1 MGGTVEVEQLSKSFG
16 SQNIWSDV
24 TLALPPGE
32 ITALL
37 GPSGTGKSVFL
48 KSLMGLIRPEA
59 GVCAVNGIDMVHAKE
74 SQRLELR
81 KRFGVLFQD
90 GALFGSMSVYDNV
103 AFPLRAHTHKTET
116 EVRRIVNEKL
126 EMVGLLGQDHKL
138 PGEMSGGMRKR
149 AGLARS
155 LVTEPEIILCDEP
168 DSGLDPVR
176 TANLAQLL
184 LDVNAQTDA
193 TMLVVTH
200 NIELARTLPD
210 NLGMLYRRQLVMFG
224 PREEFLLTDHP
235 VVSQFMS
242 GDPVGPIGMS
252 EEVDHSVLEQAEDTE
267 PSYNGFADRQFDS
280 NGGYPTGGLATVRA
294 GARAIEVLPRQLTPS
309 SGNPRR
315 SADRHAHRVS
325 SGAAPLYVADDEEAD
340 RAPRPLLPD
349 PVSRA
354 LSQVGNLFAL
364 ALDTIR
370 ASFRRPFATRDL
382 LEQFWFVTSVSWIPA
397 MLVAIPFGAVIALQ
411 LGTLTVQVGAQS
423 FTGAASVLAVVQQ
436 AAPIVTTLV
445 IAGAGGAAICADLG
459 SRTIREEIDALK
471 VIGVDPVQRL
481 VVPRVL
487 ACMGAAVLLN
497 GLVSVVGVLGGYFFN
512 VVVQGGTPGAYL
524 ASFTAL
530 AQISDLW
537 VGLLKALIFGFLAG
551 VIASYRG
558 LNTRPGPKGV
568 GEAVNQSVVVTFLL
582 LFFVN
587 FVITTLYLQLVPG
600 KGA

>member
-1 MGGTVEVEQLSKSFG
+1 MGGTVEVEGLSKTYG
-16 SQNIWSDV
+16 SQNIWRDV
-24 TLALPPGE
+24 TLTLPAGE

-48 KSLMGLIRPEA
+48 KSVMGLVQPEA
-59 GVCAVNGIDMVHAKE
+59 GSILIDGTDMVRATE
-74 SQRLELR
+74 AMRLEMR

-90 GALFGSMSVYDNV
+90 GALFGSMNVYDNV
-103 AFPLRAHTHKTET
+103 AFPLREHTRKNET
-116 EVRRIVNEKL
+116 AIREIVMEKL
-126 EMVGLLGQDHKL
+126 DMVGLVGQEHKV
-138 PGEMSGGMRKR
+138 PGEISGGMKKR

-155 LVTEPEIILCDEP
+155 LVTDPEIILIDEP

-176 TANLAQLL
+176 TSNLAQLL
-184 LDVNAQTDA
+184 VEVNAATDA

-200 NIELARTLPD
+200 NIELARTMPD
-210 NLGMLYRRQLVMFG
+210 NLGMLYRRELVMFG

-242 GDPVGPIGMS
+242 GDPEGPIGMS
-252 EEVDHSVLEQAEDTE
+252 EETDHRREAPIDLDPVYPGGTSVL
-267 PSYNGFADRQFDS
+267 SRH
-280 NGGYPTGGLATVRA
+280 A
-294 GARAIEVLPRQLTPS
+294 GARPVEVLPRQLMPK
-309 SGNPRR
+309 SGRPRAA
-315 SADRHAHRVS
+315 ADRHRERVS
-325 SGAAPLYVADDEEAD
+325 SGAARLYVAPDDESD
-340 RAPRPLLPD
+340 RARPLPRRGI
-349 PVSRA
+349 VTRA
-354 LSQVGNLFAL
+354 LTSVGDLFAL
-364 ALDTIR
+364 GLDTIR
-370 ASFRRPFATRDL
+370 STFRRPFAWRET
-382 LEQFWFVTSVSWIPA
+382 LEQFWFVVSVSWIPA

-459 SRTIREEIDALK
+459 SRRIKDEIDAMR
-471 VIGVDPVQRL
+471 VMGIDPVRRL
-481 VVPRVL
+481 VVPRVI
-487 ACMGAAVLLN
+487 ACVIAAVLLN
-497 GLVSVVGVLGGYFFN
+497 GLVSVVGVIGGYVFN
-512 VVVQGGTPGAYL
+512 VIVQGGTPGAYL

-537 VGLLKALIFGFLAG
+537 VGEIKAVVFGFVAG
-551 VIASYRG
+551 VIACYRG
-558 LNTRPGPKGV
+558 LNTAPGPKGV
-568 GEAVNQSVVVTFLL
+568 GDAVNQSVVVTFLM

>member
-1 MGGTVEVEQLSKSFG
+1 MGGTVEVTGLTKSFG

-24 TLALPPGE
+24 TLTLAPGE

-48 KSLMGLIRPEA
+48 KSLMGLLRPEY
-59 GVCAVNGIDMVHAKE
+59 GQCLVNGVDMVTAKE
-74 SQRLELR
+74 SHRLDLR
-81 KRFGVLFQD
+81 KKFGVLFQD

-103 AFPLRAHTHKTET
+103 AFPLRAHTHKSEA
-116 EVRRIVNEKL
+116 EVRQIALNKL
-126 EMVGLLGQDHKL
+126 DMVGLLGQEHKL
-138 PGEMSGGMRKR
+138 PGEISGGMRKR

-210 NLGMLYRRQLVMFG
+210 NLGMLYRRQLVMYG
-224 PREEFLLTDHP
+224 PREQFLLTDHP
-235 VVSQFMS
+235 VVSQFMA

-252 EEVDHSVLEQAEDTE
+252 EEVDHSVNAPVLDA
-267 PSYNGFADRQFDS
+267 Y
-280 NGGYPTGGLATVRA
+280 GYPADAVGAHTMVRA
-294 GARAIEVLPRQLTPS
+294 GARAIEVLPRQLLPA
-309 SGNPRR
+309 SGLPRP
-315 SADRHAHRVS
+315 ATERHARRVASGES
-325 SGAAPLYVADDEEAD
+325 SLYIADDEEVD
-340 RAPRPLLPD
+340 RPPSVKRPD
-349 PVSRA
+349 PVSRS
-354 LSQVGNLFAL
+354 LDQVGAFFAL

-370 ASFRRPFATRDL
+370 ATFRRPFAAREL
-382 LEQFWFVTSVSWIPA
+382 LDQFWFVTSVSWVPA
-397 MLVAIPFGAVIALQ
+397 MLIAIPFGAVIALQ

-459 SRTIREEIDALK
+459 SRTIRDEIDAMK
-471 VIGVDPVQRL
+471 VIGIDPVQQL

-487 ACMGAAVLLN
+487 ACVMAAVLLN

-537 VGLLKALIFGFLAG
+537 VGELKAVIFGFLAG
-551 VIASYRG
+551 VVAAYRG

-568 GEAVNQSVVVTFLL
+568 GESVNQSVVVTFLL

-587 FVITTLYLQLVPG
+587 FVITTLYLELVPG

>member
-1 MGGTVEVEQLSKSFG
+1 MGGTVEVEGLTKSFG
-16 SQNIWSDV
+16 RQNIWRDV
-24 TLALPPGE
+24 TLTLPPGE

-48 KSLMGLIRPEA
+48 KSLMGLIQPEA
-59 GVCAVNGIDMVHAKE
+59 GVAHIDGVDMCRAKE

-81 KRFGVLFQD
+81 KSFGVLFQD
-90 GALFGSMSVYDNV
+90 GALFGSMPVYDNV
-103 AFPLRAHTHKTET
+103 AFPLRAHTRKTEK
-116 EVRRIVNEKL
+116 EIKQIVSEKL
-126 EMVGLLGQDHKL
+126 DLVGLLGQEHKL

-155 LVTEPEIILCDEP
+155 LVTEPSIILCDEP

-210 NLGMLYRRQLVMFG
+210 NLGMLYRRELVMFG

-242 GDPVGPIGMS
+242 GDPDGPIGMS
-252 EEVDHSVLEQAEDTE
+252 EEVDHSTTHE
-267 PSYNGFADRQFDS
+267 PDESTYGYGD
-280 NGGYPTGGLATVRA
+280 GYPDGYPDGGGMATMVRS
-294 GARAIEVLPRQLTPS
+294 GARAIEVLPRQLVPT
-309 SGNPRR
+309 SGAVR
-315 SADRHAHRVS
+315 AGAVRHGARVS
-325 SGAAPLYVADDEEAD
+325 SGKAPLYVADDEET
-340 RAPRPLLPD
+340 D
-349 PVSRA
+349 PVAPPRTQPA
-354 LSQVGNLFAL
+354 VVRGLDEIGNLFAL
-364 ALDTIR
+364 GLDTIR
-370 ASFRRPFATRDL
+370 ATFRRPFAAREA
-382 LEQFWFVTSVSWIPA
+382 LEQFWFVVSVSWVPA

-423 FTGAASVLAVVQQ
+423 YTGAASVLAVVQQ

-459 SRTIREEIDALK
+459 ARTIRDEIDAMK
-471 VIGVDPVQRL
+471 VTGVSPIQRL

-537 VGLLKALIFGFLAG
+537 VGELKAVIFGFIAG
-551 VIASYRG
+551 VVAAYRG

-568 GEAVNQSVVVTFLL
+568 GDSVNQSVVITFLL

-587 FVITTLYLQLVPG
+587 FVLTTLYLQLVPG

>member
-1 MGGTVEVEQLSKSFG
+1 MGGTVEVSGLTKSFG
-16 SQNIWSDV
+16 SQNIWRDV
-24 TLALPPGE
+24 TLTLPPGE

-48 KSLMGLIRPEA
+48 KSLMGLLRPEE
-59 GVCAVNGIDMVHAKE
+59 GTCLVNGVDMVTARE
-74 SQRLELR
+74 SHRLELR

-103 AFPLRAHTHKTET
+103 AFPLRAHTKMKERA
-116 EVRRIVNEKL
+116 VRDRTMEKL
-126 EMVGLLGQDHKL
+126 DMVGLLGQEHKL
-138 PGEMSGGMRKR
+138 PGEISGGMRKR

-155 LVTEPEIILCDEP
+155 LVTDPEIILCDEP

-210 NLGMLYRRQLVMFG
+210 NLGMLYRRRLVMYG
-224 PREEFLLTDHP
+224 PREHFLLTDHP
-235 VVSQFMS
+235 VVSQFMA

-252 EEVDHSVLEQAEDTE
+252 EEVDHSTGLLDEFGFPLEGASG
-267 PSYNGFADRQFDS
+267 P
-280 NGGYPTGGLATVRA
+280 GGVATVRA
-294 GARAIEVLPRQLTPS
+294 GARAIEVLPRQLVS
-309 SGNPRR
+309 ASGLPRP
-315 SADRHAHRVS
+315 AGERHARRVATGES
-325 SGAAPLYVADDEEAD
+325 SLYVADDEEAD
-340 RAPRPLLPD
+340 RPVVLRRPD
-349 PVSRA
+349 PVSRG
-354 LSQVGNLFAL
+354 LDQVGAFFAL
-364 ALDTIR
+364 GLDTVR
-370 ASFRRPFATRDL
+370 ATFRRGFAWRET
-382 LEQFWFVTSVSWIPA
+382 LEQFWFVTSISWIPA
-397 MLVAIPFGAVIALQ
+397 MLIAIPFGAVIALQ

-459 SRTIREEIDALK
+459 SRTIRDEIDAMR
-471 VIGVDPVQRL
+471 VIGLDPVKVL
-481 VVPRVL
+481 VVPRVV
-487 ACMGAAVLLN
+487 ACVIAAMLLN
-497 GLVSVVGVLGGYFFN
+497 GLVSVVGVLGGYVFN
-512 VVVQGGTPGAYL
+512 VIVQGGTPGAYL

-530 AQISDLW
+530 AQLSDLV
-537 VGLLKALIFGFLAG
+537 VGLLKAAVFGFLAG
-551 VIASYRG
+551 IVAAYRG
-558 LNTRPGPKGV
+558 LHTKPGPKGV

-587 FVITTLYLQLVPG
+587 FAITTLYLQLVPG

>member
-1 MGGTVEVEQLSKSFG
+1 MGGSVEVTGLTKSFG
-16 SQNIWSDV
+16 AQNIWSDV
-24 TLALPPGE
+24 TLTLPQGE

-48 KSLMGLIRPEA
+48 KSLMGLLRPEA
-59 GVCAVNGIDMVHAKE
+59 GTCLVDGVDMVRARE
-74 SQRLELR
+74 SQRRDLR

-90 GALFGSMSVYDNV
+90 GALFGSMSVFDNV
-103 AFPLRAHTHKTET
+103 AFPLRAHTRKPEK
-116 EVRRIVNEKL
+116 EVRQITLDKL
-126 EMVGLLGQDHKL
+126 ELVGLLGQEHKL
-138 PGEMSGGMRKR
+138 PGEISGGMRKR

-155 LVTEPEIILCDEP
+155 LVTEPSIILCDEP

-184 LDVNAQTDA
+184 LDVNAATDA

-210 NLGMLYRRQLVMFG
+210 NIGMLYRRKLVMFG

-235 VVSQFMS
+235 VVAQFMS
-242 GDPVGPIGMS
+242 GDPIGPIGMS
-252 EEVDHSVLEQAEDTE
+252 EEVDHSSTAPVLDEYGYRTD
-267 PSYNGFADRQFDS
+267 
-280 NGGYPTGGLATVRA
+280 GGAPTMVRT
-294 GARAIEVLPRQLTPS
+294 GARAIEVLPRQLQPAN
-309 SGNPRR
+309 GHVR
-315 SADRHAHRVS
+315 AGAERHARRVS
-325 SGAAPLYVADDEEAD
+325 SGEARLHVDDEEAD
-340 RAPRPLLPD
+340 RPAPLTRPD

-354 LSQVGNLFAL
+354 LDQVGDFFAL

-370 ASFRRPFATRDL
+370 ATFRRRFAVREALD
-382 LEQFWFVTSVSWIPA
+382 QFWFVTSVSWVPA
-397 MLVAIPFGAVIALQ
+397 LLVAIPFGAVIALQ

-436 AAPIVTTLV
+436 AAPIVTSLV

-459 SRTIREEIDALK
+459 ARTIRDEIDAMK
-471 VIGVDPVQRL
+471 VIGLDPVQRL

-487 ACMGAAVLLN
+487 ACVLAAVLLN

-524 ASFTAL
+524 SSFTAL

-537 VGLLKALIFGFLAG
+537 VGELKAVMFGFLAG
-551 VIASYRG
+551 VVAAYRG
-558 LNTRPGPKGV
+558 LNTKPGPKGV
-568 GEAVNQSVVVTFLL
+568 GESVNQSVVVTFLL

>member
-1 MGGTVEVEQLSKSFG
+1 MGGTVEVHGLTKSFG

-24 TLALPPGE
+24 TLELPPGE

-48 KSLMGLIRPEA
+48 KSLMGLIRPEE
-59 GVCAVNGIDMVHAKE
+59 GECLVNGVDMVKARE
-74 SQRLELR
+74 SRRLELR

-90 GALFGSMSVYDNV
+90 GALFGSMNVYDNI
-103 AFPLRAHTHKTET
+103 AFPLRAHTHKTEA
-116 EVRRIVNEKL
+116 EIRQIVYDRL
-126 EMVGLLGQDHKL
+126 DMVGLLGQEHKL
-138 PGEMSGGMRKR
+138 PGEMSGGMKKR

-155 LVTEPEIILCDEP
+155 LVTDPEIILCDEP

-184 LDVNAQTDA
+184 MDVNAQTDA

-210 NLGMLYRRQLVMFG
+210 NLGMLYRRRLVMFG

-252 EEVDHSVLEQAEDTE
+252 EEVDHRLTEEIEE
-267 PSYNGFADRQFDS
+267 PSYDPFRNDGAVM
-280 NGGYPTGGLATVRA
+280 VRS
-294 GARAIEVLPRQLTPS
+294 GARAIEVLPRQLMPS
-309 SGNPRR
+309 GGLPRQSGQ
-315 SADRHAHRVS
+315 RHASRVEH
-325 SGAAPLYVADDEEAD
+325 GTAQLYVADDEEHD
-340 RAPRPLLPD
+340 RAVRFRPPD

-354 LSQVGNLFAL
+354 LTQVGDLFAL
-364 ALDTIR
+364 ALDTLR
-370 ASFRRPFATRDL
+370 ETGRRPFAWRDL
-382 LEQFWFVTSVSWIPA
+382 LEQFWFVTSVSWVPA

-459 SRTIREEIDALK
+459 ARTIREETDAMK
-471 VIGVDPVQRL
+471 VIGVSPVQRL

-487 ACMGAAVLLN
+487 ACVGSAVLLN

-530 AQISDLW
+530 AQLSDLV
-537 VGLLKALIFGFLAG
+537 VGELKAVMFGFLAG
-551 VIASYRG
+551 VVAAHRG

-568 GEAVNQSVVVTFLL
+568 GEAVNQSVVITFLL

-587 FVITTLYLQLVPG
+587 FVVTTLYLQLVPG
-600 KGA
+600 KAA

>member
-1 MGGTVEVEQLSKSFG
+1 MGGTVEVTGLTKSFG
-16 SQNIWSDV
+16 PQNIWSDV
-24 TLALPPGE
+24 TLTLAPGE

-48 KSLMGLIRPEA
+48 KSLMGLLRPEA
-59 GVCAVNGIDMVHAKE
+59 GSCLVNGVDMVTAKE
-74 SQRLELR
+74 SHRLELR
-81 KRFGVLFQD
+81 KKFGVLFQD

-103 AFPLRAHTHKTET
+103 AFPLRAHTRKNET
-116 EVRRIVNEKL
+116 EVREIAMQKL
-126 EMVGLLGQDHKL
+126 DMVGLLGQEHKL
-138 PGEMSGGMRKR
+138 PGEISGGMRKR

-210 NLGMLYRRQLVMFG
+210 NLGMLYRRQLVMYG
-224 PREEFLLTDHP
+224 PREQFLLTDHP
-235 VVSQFMS
+235 VVSQFMA

-252 EEVDHSVLEQAEDTE
+252 EEVDHSSNAPVLDD
-267 PSYNGFADRQFDS
+267 Y
-280 NGGYPTGGLATVRA
+280 GYPVDAVGAPTMVRA
-294 GARAIEVLPRQLTPS
+294 GARAIEVLPRQLLPA
-309 SGNPRR
+309 SGMPRP
-315 SADRHAHRVS
+315 ATERHARRVA
-325 SGAAPLYVADDEEAD
+325 SGESALYVADDEEAD
-340 RAPRPLLPD
+340 RPPALTKAD

-354 LSQVGNLFAL
+354 LDQTGAFFAL
-364 ALDTIR
+364 GMDTIR
-370 ASFRRPFATRDL
+370 AAFRRPFAAREL
-382 LEQFWFVTSVSWIPA
+382 LDQFWFVTSVSWIPA
-397 MLVAIPFGAVIALQ
+397 MLIAIPFGAVIALQ

-459 SRTIREEIDALK
+459 SRTIRDEIDAMR
-471 VIGVDPVQRL
+471 VIGVDPVQQL

-487 ACMGAAVLLN
+487 ACVIAAVLLN

-512 VVVQGGTPGAYL
+512 VIVQGGTPGAYL

-530 AQISDLW
+530 AQISDLV
-537 VGLLKALIFGFLAG
+537 VGELKAVIFGFLAG
-551 VIASYRG
+551 VVAAYRG

-568 GEAVNQSVVVTFLL
+568 GESVNQSVVVTFLL

-587 FVITTLYLQLVPG
+587 FVVTTLYLELVPG

>member
-1 MGGTVEVEQLSKSFG
+1 MGGTVEVTGLTKSFG
-16 SQNIWSDV
+16 PQNIWSDV
-24 TLALPPGE
+24 TLTLPPGE

-48 KSLMGLIRPEA
+48 KSLMGLLRPEA
-59 GVCAVNGIDMVHAKE
+59 GSCLVNGVDMVTAKE
-74 SQRLELR
+74 SHRLELR

-103 AFPLRAHTHKTET
+103 AFPLRAHTRKNET
-116 EVRRIVNEKL
+116 EVREIAMQKL
-126 EMVGLLGQDHKL
+126 DMVGLLGQEHKL
-138 PGEMSGGMRKR
+138 PGEISGGMRKR

-210 NLGMLYRRQLVMFG
+210 NLGMLYRRQLVMYG
-224 PREEFLLTDHP
+224 PREQFLLTDHP
-235 VVSQFMS
+235 VVSQFMA

-252 EEVDHSVLEQAEDTE
+252 EEVDHSSNAPVLDD
-267 PSYNGFADRQFDS
+267 Y
-280 NGGYPTGGLATVRA
+280 GYPVDAVGAPTMVRA
-294 GARAIEVLPRQLTPS
+294 GARAIEVLPRQLLPA
-309 SGNPRR
+309 SGLPRP
-315 SADRHAHRVS
+315 ATDRHARRVA
-325 SGAAPLYVADDEEAD
+325 SGESALYVADDEEAD
-340 RAPRPLLPD
+340 RPPALAKPD

-354 LSQVGNLFAL
+354 LDQTGAFFAL
-364 ALDTIR
+364 GMDTVR
-370 ASFRRPFATRDL
+370 AAFRRPFAAREL
-382 LEQFWFVTSVSWIPA
+382 LDQFWFVTSVSWIPA
-397 MLVAIPFGAVIALQ
+397 MLIAIPFGAVIALQ

-459 SRTIREEIDALK
+459 SRTIRDEIDAMK
-471 VIGVDPVQRL
+471 VIGVDPVQQL

-487 ACMGAAVLLN
+487 ACVVAAVLLN

-512 VVVQGGTPGAYL
+512 VIVQGGTPGAYL

-530 AQISDLW
+530 AQISDLV
-537 VGLLKALIFGFLAG
+537 VGEMKAVIFGFLAG
-551 VIASYRG
+551 VVAAYRG

-568 GEAVNQSVVVTFLL
+568 GESVNQSVVVTFLL

-587 FVITTLYLQLVPG
+587 FVVTTLYLELVPG

>member
-1 MGGTVEVEQLSKSFG
+1 MGGTVEVTGLTKSFG

-24 TLALPPGE
+24 TLTLPQGE

-48 KSLMGLIRPEA
+48 KSLMGLLRPEA
-59 GVCAVNGIDMVHAKE
+59 GACLVDGVDMVKARE
-74 SQRLELR
+74 SQRQELR

-90 GALFGSMSVYDNV
+90 GALFGSMSVFDNV
-103 AFPLRAHTHKTET
+103 AFPLRAHTRKRESEIKQIT
-116 EVRRIVNEKL
+116 NDKL
-126 EMVGLLGQDHKL
+126 DLVGLMGQEHKL
-138 PGEMSGGMRKR
+138 PGEISGGMRKR

-155 LVTEPEIILCDEP
+155 LVTEPSIILCDEP

-184 LDVNAQTDA
+184 VDVNAATDA

-210 NLGMLYRRQLVMFG
+210 NLGMLYRRRLVMYG

-242 GDPVGPIGMS
+242 GDPIGPIGMS
-252 EEVDHSVLEQAEDTE
+252 EETDHGVNDDYVEGEAYY
-267 PSYNGFADRQFDS
+267 PS
-280 NGGYPTGGLATVRA
+280 GGVATVRA
-294 GARAIEVLPRQLTPS
+294 GARAIEVLPRQLAPANGS
-309 SGNPRR
+309 PR
-315 SADRHAHRVS
+315 AAVERHGARVA
-325 SGAAPLYVADDEEAD
+325 SGAATLYTADDDDVD
-340 RAPRPLLPD
+340 RAPRTKVKD
-349 PVSRA
+349 PVSRG
-354 LSQVGNLFAL
+354 LDQVGALFAL
-364 ALDTIR
+364 GLDTFR
-370 ASFRRPFATRDL
+370 AAFRRPFAAREL
-382 LEQFWFVTSVSWIPA
+382 LDQFWFVTSISWIPA

-411 LGTLTVQVGAQS
+411 LGTLTVQIGAQS

-436 AAPIVTTLV
+436 AAPIVTSLV

-459 SRTIREEIDALK
+459 SRTIRDEIDAMR
-471 VIGVDPVQRL
+471 VIAVDPIQAL

-487 ACMGAAVLLN
+487 ACVLAAVLLN

-512 VVVQGGTPGAYL
+512 VIIQGGTPGAYL
-524 ASFTAL
+524 SSFTAL
-530 AQISDLW
+530 AQLSDLW
-537 VGLLKALIFGFLAG
+537 VGELKAVLFGLIAG
-551 VIASYRG
+551 LVAAYQG
-558 LNTRPGPKGV
+558 LNTKPGPKGV

-587 FVITTLYLQLVPG
+587 FVITTLYLELVPG

>member
-1 MGGTVEVEQLSKSFG
+1 MGGTVEVTGLTKSFG

-24 TLALPPGE
+24 TLTLPPGE

-48 KSLMGLIRPEA
+48 KSLMGLLRPEA
-59 GVCAVNGIDMVHAKE
+59 GRCLVNGVDMVTAKE
-74 SQRLELR
+74 SHRLELR
-81 KRFGVLFQD
+81 KKFGVLFQD

-103 AFPLRAHTHKTET
+103 AFPLRAHTRMNET
-116 EVRRIVNEKL
+116 QVREIAMTKL
-126 EMVGLLGQDHKL
+126 DMVGLLGQEHKL
-138 PGEMSGGMRKR
+138 PGEISGGMRKR

-210 NLGMLYRRQLVMFG
+210 NLGMLYRRQLVMYG
-224 PREEFLLTDHP
+224 PREQFLLTDHP
-235 VVSQFMS
+235 VVSQFMA

-252 EEVDHSVLEQAEDTE
+252 EEVDHSSTAPLLDD
-267 PSYNGFADRQFDS
+267 Y
-280 NGGYPTGGLATVRA
+280 GYPVDGPSGAPTMVRA
-294 GARAIEVLPRQLTPS
+294 GARAIEVLPRQLLPA
-309 SGNPRR
+309 SGRPRP
-315 SADRHAHRVS
+315 ATERHARRVA
-325 SGAAPLYVADDEEAD
+325 SGQASLYVADDEEAD
-340 RAPRPLLPD
+340 RPPAVVRPD
-349 PVSRA
+349 PVTRA
-354 LSQVGNLFAL
+354 LDQTGAFFAL
-364 ALDTIR
+364 GLDTIR
-370 ASFRRPFATRDL
+370 SAFRRPFSARAL
-382 LEQFWFVTSVSWIPA
+382 LDQFWFVTSVSWIPA
-397 MLVAIPFGAVIALQ
+397 MLIAIPFGAVIALQ

-459 SRTIREEIDALK
+459 SRTIRDEIDAMR
-471 VIGVDPVQRL
+471 VIGVDPVQQL

-487 ACMGAAVLLN
+487 ACVLAAVLLN

-530 AQISDLW
+530 AQIPDLV
-537 VGLLKALIFGFLAG
+537 VGEIKAVIFGFLAG
-551 VIASYRG
+551 VVAAYRG

-568 GEAVNQSVVVTFLL
+568 GESVNQSVVVTFLL

-587 FVITTLYLQLVPG
+587 FVVTTLYLELVPG

>member
-1 MGGTVEVEQLSKSFG
+1 MGGTVEVTGLTKSFG

-24 TLALPPGE
+24 TLTLEPGE

-48 KSLMGLIRPEA
+48 KSLMGLLKPEA
-59 GVCAVNGIDMVHAKE
+59 GRCLVNGVDMVTAKE
-74 SQRLELR
+74 SHRLELR
-81 KRFGVLFQD
+81 KKFGVLFQD

-103 AFPLRAHTHKTET
+103 AFPLRAHTRKNET
-116 EVRRIVNEKL
+116 QVREIAMQKL
-126 EMVGLLGQDHKL
+126 DMVGLLGQEHKL
-138 PGEMSGGMRKR
+138 PGEISGGMRKR

-210 NLGMLYRRQLVMFG
+210 NLGMLYRRQLVMYG
-224 PREEFLLTDHP
+224 PREQFLLTDHP
-235 VVSQFMS
+235 VVSQFMA

-252 EEVDHSVLEQAEDTE
+252 EEVDHS
-267 PSYNGFADRQFDS
+267 S
-280 NGGYPTGGLATVRA
+280 NAPLLDDYGYPVDGPSGAPTMVRA
-294 GARAIEVLPRQLTPS
+294 GARAIEVLPRQLLPA
-309 SGNPRR
+309 SGLPRP
-315 SADRHAHRVS
+315 ATERHARRVA
-325 SGAAPLYVADDEEAD
+325 SGEASLYVADDEEAD
-340 RAPRPLLPD
+340 RPPAVVRPD

-354 LSQVGNLFAL
+354 LDQTGAFFAL
-364 ALDTIR
+364 GLDTIR
-370 ASFRRPFATRDL
+370 AAFRRPFAAREALD
-382 LEQFWFVTSVSWIPA
+382 QFWFVTSVSWVPA
-397 MLVAIPFGAVIALQ
+397 MLIAIPFGAVIALQ

-459 SRTIREEIDALK
+459 SRTIRDEIDAMR

-487 ACMGAAVLLN
+487 ACVVAAVLLN

-512 VVVQGGTPGAYL
+512 VVIQGGTPGAYL

-530 AQISDLW
+530 AQIPDLV
-537 VGLLKALIFGFLAG
+537 VGEIKAVIFGFLAG
-551 VIASYRG
+551 VVAAYRG

-568 GEAVNQSVVVTFLL
+568 GESVNQSVVVTFLL

-587 FVITTLYLQLVPG
+587 FVVTTLYLELVPG

>member
-1 MGGTVEVEQLSKSFG
+1 MGGTVEVRGLSKTYG
-16 SQNIWSDV
+16 RQNIWRDV
-24 TLALPPGE
+24 TVTLPQGE

-48 KSLMGLIRPEA
+48 KSIMGIVEPEHGEILID
-59 GVCAVNGIDMVHAKE
+59 GVDMVTAKE

-90 GALFGSMSVYDNV
+90 GALFGSMNIYDNV
-103 AFPLRAHTHKTET
+103 AFPLREHTRKTE
-116 EVRRIVNEKL
+116 EEIRQIVSDRL
-126 EMVGLLGQDHKL
+126 DMVGLLGTEHKL
-138 PGEMSGGMRKR
+138 PGEISGGMKKR

-155 LVTEPEIILCDEP
+155 LVTDPDIILIDEP

-176 TANLAQLL
+176 TSNLAQLL
-184 LDVNAQTDA
+184 VEVNATTDA

-210 NLGMLYRRQLVMFG
+210 NLGMLYRRELVMFG

-242 GDPVGPIGMS
+242 GDPEGPIGMS
-252 EEVDHSVLEQAEDTE
+252 EETDHRSADLFDGPLEY
-267 PSYNGFADRQFDS
+267 PNGP
-280 NGGYPTGGLATVRA
+280 GGTAIMSRHA
-294 GARAIEVLPRQLTPS
+294 GARAIEVLPRQLEPK
-309 SGNPRR
+309 
-315 SADRHAHRVS
+315 
-325 SGAAPLYVADDEEAD
+325 SGAVRPAAARHRERVASGHAPLYVADDDEKD
-340 RAPRPLLPD
+340 RGPFL
-349 PVSRA
+349 PVSGLVAKA
-354 LSQVGNLFAL
+354 LSSVGDVFAFAL
-364 ALDTIR
+364 DAGRGAL
-370 ASFRRPFATRDL
+370 RRPFAWREA
-382 LEQFWFVTSVSWIPA
+382 LEQFWFVVSVSWVPA
-397 MLVAIPFGAVIALQ
+397 ILVAIPFGAVIALQ

-423 FTGAASVLAVVQQ
+423 FTGAASVLAVIQQ
-436 AAPIVTTLV
+436 AAPIVTSLV

-459 SRTIREEIDALK
+459 SRTIRDEIDAMR
-471 VIGVDPVQRL
+471 VIGVSPVQRL

-487 ACMGAAVLLN
+487 ACIAAAVLLN

-530 AQISDLW
+530 AQIQDLY
-537 VGLLKALIFGFLAG
+537 VGELKAVLFGFIAG
-551 VIASYRG
+551 VIACHRG

-568 GEAVNQSVVVTFLL
+568 GESVNQSVVVTFLL

-587 FVITTLYLQLVPG
+587 FVVTTLYLQLVPG

>member
-1 MGGTVEVEQLSKSFG
+1 MGGTVEVHGLSKSFG
-16 SQNIWSDV
+16 PQNIWSDV
-24 TLALPPGE
+24 TLTLPEGE

-48 KSLMGLIRPEA
+48 KSLMGLIRPEE
-59 GVCAVNGIDMVHAKE
+59 GQCLVNGVDMVKAKE
-74 SQRLELR
+74 SHRLELR

-90 GALFGSMSVYDNV
+90 GALFGSMSVYDNI
-103 AFPLRAHTHKTET
+103 AFPLRAHTHKTEK
-116 EVRRIVNEKL
+116 EIRQIVFDKL
-126 EMVGLLGQDHKL
+126 DMVGLLGQEHKV

-155 LVTEPEIILCDEP
+155 LVTDPEIILCDEP

-210 NLGMLYRRQLVMFG
+210 NLGMLYRRRLVMFG

-242 GDPVGPIGMS
+242 GDPIGPIGMS
-252 EEVDHSVLEQAEDTE
+252 EEVDHSLIEEIDE
-267 PSYNGFADRQFDS
+267 PVYHG
-280 NGGYPTGGLATVRA
+280 GGYPDGNVMVRS
-294 GARAIEVLPRQLTPS
+294 GARAIEVLPRQLVPS
-309 SGNPRR
+309 GGLLR
-315 SADRHAHRVS
+315 AGGQRHASRVEH
-325 SGAAPLYVADDEEAD
+325 GQAPLYVADDEEHD
-340 RAPRPLLPD
+340 RAVRYRQGD
-349 PVSRA
+349 PVTRA
-354 LSQVGNLFAL
+354 LTQVGDMFAL
-364 ALDTIR
+364 ALDSLR
-370 ASFRRPFATRDL
+370 ATARRPFAWLEL

-445 IAGAGGAAICADLG
+445 IAGAGGAAIFADHG
-459 SRTIREEIDALK
+459 ARTIREETDAMK
-471 VIGVDPVQRL
+471 VIGVSPVQRL
-481 VVPRVL
+481 VVPRVW
-487 ACMGAAVLLN
+487 ACVGSAVLLN

-512 VVVQGGTPGAYL
+512 VIVQGGTPGAYL

-530 AQISDLW
+530 AQLSDLV
-537 VGLLKALIFGFLAG
+537 VGEIKAAMFGFLAG
-551 VIASYRG
+551 VVAAYRG

-568 GEAVNQSVVVTFLL
+568 GEAVNQSVVITFLL

-587 FVITTLYLQLVPG
+587 FVVTTLYLQLVPG
-600 KGA
+600 KAA

>member
-1 MGGTVEVEQLSKSFG
+1 MGGTVEVEGLTKSFG
-16 SQNIWSDV
+16 SQNIWRDV
-24 TLALPPGE
+24 TLTLPPGE

-48 KSLMGLIRPEA
+48 KSVMGLLEPEA
-59 GVCAVNGIDMVHAKE
+59 GTCFVNGIDMVRANE
-74 SQRLELR
+74 AQRLELR
-81 KRFGVLFQD
+81 KSFGVLFQD
-90 GALFGSMSVYDNV
+90 GALFGSMNVYDNV
-103 AFPLRAHTHKTET
+103 AFPLREHTKFDEDKI
-116 EVRRIVNEKL
+116 RSIVMEKL
-126 EMVGLLGQDHKL
+126 DMVGLVGQEHKL
-138 PGEMSGGMRKR
+138 PGEISGGMKKR

-155 LVTEPEIILCDEP
+155 LVTDPEIILIDEP

-176 TANLAQLL
+176 TSNLAQLL
-184 LDVNAQTDA
+184 IEINAATDA

-210 NLGMLYRRQLVMFG
+210 NLGMLYRGELVMFG

-242 GDPVGPIGMS
+242 GDPEGPIGMS
-252 EEVDHSVLEQAEDTE
+252 EETDHRRGE
-267 PSYNGFADRQFDS
+267 PLPDLDDLPPYP
-280 NGGYPTGGLATVRA
+280 GGTAVMSRHA
-294 GARAIEVLPRQLTPS
+294 GARAIEVLPRQLVPK
-309 SGNPRR
+309 SGAVRPG
-315 SADRHAHRVS
+315 AERHRERVA
-325 SGAAPLYVADDEEAD
+325 SGAAPLYVADDEEKD
-340 RAPRPLLPD
+340 RVPVPPRPGPIT
-349 PVSRA
+349 RA
-354 LSQVGNLFAL
+354 LTATGDLFAL
-364 ALDTIR
+364 GLDTIR
-370 ASFRRPFATRDL
+370 ATFKRPFAARET
-382 LEQFWFVTSVSWIPA
+382 LEQFWFVVSVSWIPA

-459 SRTIREEIDALK
+459 SRKIRDEIDAMK
-471 VIGVDPVQRL
+471 VIGVSPIQRL

-487 ACMGAAVLLN
+487 ACIGAAVLLN

-512 VVVQGGTPGAYL
+512 VIVQGGTPGAYL

-537 VGLLKALIFGFLAG
+537 VGEIKAAIFGFIAG
-551 VIASYRG
+551 VVAAYRG
-558 LNTRPGPKGV
+558 LNTAPGPKGV
-568 GEAVNQSVVVTFLL
+568 GDAVNQSVVITFLL

-587 FVITTLYLQLVPG
+587 FVITTLYLQLFPG

>member
-1 MGGTVEVEQLSKSFG
+1 MGGTVEVTGLTKSFG

-24 TLALPPGE
+24 TLTLPPGE

-48 KSLMGLIRPEA
+48 KSLMGLLRPEA
-59 GVCAVNGIDMVHAKE
+59 GRCLVNGVDMVTAKE
-74 SQRLELR
+74 SHRLELR
-81 KRFGVLFQD
+81 KKFGVLFQD

-103 AFPLRAHTHKTET
+103 AFPLRAHTRKGET
-116 EVRRIVNEKL
+116 EVREIAMQKL
-126 EMVGLLGQDHKL
+126 DMVGLLGQEHKL
-138 PGEMSGGMRKR
+138 PGEISGGMRKR

-210 NLGMLYRRQLVMFG
+210 NLGMLYRRQLVMYG
-224 PREEFLLTDHP
+224 PREQFLLTDHP
-235 VVSQFMS
+235 VVSQFMA

-252 EEVDHSVLEQAEDTE
+252 EEVDHS
-267 PSYNGFADRQFDS
+267 S
-280 NGGYPTGGLATVRA
+280 NAPLLDDYGYPVDAVGAPTMVRA
-294 GARAIEVLPRQLTPS
+294 GARAIEVLPRQLLPA
-309 SGNPRR
+309 SGLPRP
-315 SADRHAHRVS
+315 ATDRHARRVA
-325 SGAAPLYVADDEEAD
+325 SGESALYVADDEEAD
-340 RAPRPLLPD
+340 RPPAVTRAD

-354 LSQVGNLFAL
+354 LDQTGAFFAL
-364 ALDTIR
+364 GMDTVR
-370 ASFRRPFATRDL
+370 AAFRRPFAAREL
-382 LEQFWFVTSVSWIPA
+382 LDQFWFVTSVSWIPA
-397 MLVAIPFGAVIALQ
+397 MLIAIPFGAVIALQ

-459 SRTIREEIDALK
+459 SRTIRDEIDAMK
-471 VIGVDPVQRL
+471 VIGVDPVQQL

-487 ACMGAAVLLN
+487 ACVIAAVLLN

-512 VVVQGGTPGAYL
+512 VIVQGGTPGAYL

-530 AQISDLW
+530 AQISDLV
-537 VGLLKALIFGFLAG
+537 VGELKAVIFGFLAG
-551 VIASYRG
+551 VVAAYRG

-568 GEAVNQSVVVTFLL
+568 GESVNQSVVVTFLL

-587 FVITTLYLQLVPG
+587 FVVTTLYLELVPG